1 MISMSTITKQQF
13 IQGNYTMN
21 NLDLLSD
28 VLEDFC
34 TKHKLPFMSADDL
47 LYAHVYAEIDALTQ
61 YQQNWL
67 SNYIQVW
74 DLTQDQGITS

>member
-1 MISMSTITKQQF
+1 MPKITTITNKQF
-13 IQGNYTMN
+13 IDGDLPMN

-47 LYAHVYAEIDALTQ
+47 LYAHVYAEIDALTTF
-61 YQQNWL
+61 QQNWL
-67 SNYIQVW
+67 NNYIEVW
-74 DLTQDQGITS
+74 DIIQENS